1 MEMEGRG
8 TAWPFDT
15 NEAGSPQNLFKPS
28 RRQLIAAN
36 GVSGAQPAQLP
47 V

>member
-1 MEMEGRG
+1 MDGRG
-8 TAWPFDT
+8 TAWPFET

-28 RRQLIAAN
+28 RRRLIAAKE
-36 GVSGAQPAQLP
+36 GSGAQPAQIP